1 MNENQIYIGENKLNN
16 SSSKVENELI
26 EIDSEIFNKIS
37 NVDQMRPFFMSIVS
51 NANHW
56 MFISSNGGL
65 TAGRKDCDLALF
77 PYYTD
82 DKITESS
89 EITGSKTIFQ
99 VHKNNKI
106 YLWEPFSSNYKGVYK
121 IQTNLYKST
130 YGNKIIFEEI
140 NEDLNL
146 SYSYEWNFS
155 NLFGFVKKSKI
166 RNNTNEAVVVSVI
179 DGIQNI
185 IPFGVSA
192 ELQNGKSNLV
202 DAYKKNELINTIGV
216 YSLSSMIIDKA
227 EPSEALKA
235 TIAYSLGLEANN
247 YLVSSLQLAN
257 FRKGSLISSE
267 DCVKGEKGAFFTHS
281 KFTMNPHSEKEW
293 MLVANV
299 NQDQSSVVDITEKIK
314 NTETLINEN
323 VNDVQLGTKELIG
336 LVAAA
341 DGIQLTSDKL
351 INARHFSNVLFN
363 IMRGGIFDNNYTIEI
378 EDFKKYLSKA
388 NKLVYKS
395 VLGNLKKLPSI
406 FKYADLKELAKS
418 SENHDFQRLCLEYL
432 PLKFSRR
439 HGDPSRPWNK
449 FLINT
454 HSEIDGS
461 KILDYQGNWR
471 DIFQNWEALAYS
483 YPEFIEG
490 MILKFLNA
498 STFDGYNPYRVTKDG
513 FDWEIVEPDDPWSY
527 IGYWGDHQIIYLLK
541 LLEICEKHF
550 PKKLENLFSERL
562 LVYAN
567 VPYKIKNYPEI
578 LKDPKDTIDFD
589 KELHERIIDERNVL
603 GADGTLLKNKDK
615 QIQKANF
622 IEKILAMSLAKFS
635 NFVPGAGIWLNTQR
649 PEWNDANNALVG
661 NGTSMVTTY
670 YLRRFLNFMTQV
682 ISKSEVLEFEI
693 SAEVETFFNE
703 IFEVFSKYKN
713 LLLSDFNNK
722 ERKLFIDELGNSSSN
737 FRSKIYSS
745 GFSSLTKRV
754 TRKQIIDF
762 ITIAQDYI
770 NHSIK
775 LNKRQDNLYH
785 SYNLITI
792 TDDEVSISYLN
803 EMLEGQVAILE
814 SGYLTSKQSLD
825 LLDSLEKSK
834 LYRKDIESYILYPN
848 KELKRF
854 TDKNIISKSDFKK
867 SKLLQKL
874 LDDKNNQIV
883 VSDSLGE
890 IHFNASF
897 SNVNYLKNELINL
910 PNKYIK
916 LVEEDKNLLFEIYE
930 DVFNHKYFTGR
941 SGSFFGY
948 EGLGSTYWHMVSKLA
963 LSAQEVCLKSQ
974 GNDNEDIKEQLYKH
988 YYKIN
993 EGLGVHKS
1001 SNIYG
1006 AFPTDPYSHT
1016 PAGKGAQQPGMT
1028 GQVKEDILNR
1038 IFELGVFVR
1047 QGKIQFKPNLLK
1059 TDEFITEQNKFTY
1072 FDVNSTQQEL
1082 LLEPKTLAFTY
1093 CQVPVIYQISNSD
1106 SIEIVFTNTPSIKF
1120 KGYCLTEA
1128 ISKKL
1133 FARTGE
1139 IQKVVVNIN
1148 SITTI

>member
-1 MNENQIYIGENKLNN
+1 MSENQIYIGENKLNI

-26 EIDSEIFNKIS
+26 EIDNEIFNKIS

-51 NANHW
+51 NSNHW

-89 EITGSKTIFQ
+89 EITGSKTILQ

-106 YLWEPFSSNYKGVYK
+106 YLWEPFSSRYKGVYETK
-121 IQTNLYKST
+121 INLYKST

-146 SYSYEWNFS
+146 SFTYEWNFS
-155 NLFGFVKKSKI
+155 NLFGFIKKSEI
-166 RNNTNEAVVVSVI
+166 TNNTTEDIVISVI

-202 DAYKKNELINTIGV
+202 DAYKKNELINNIGV

-235 TIAYSLGLEANN
+235 TIAYSLGLEVNN

-257 FRKGSLISSE
+257 FRKGSSITSE
-267 DCVKGEKGAFFTHS
+267 DSMKGEKGAFFTHS
-281 KFTMNPHSEKEW
+281 KFAIKAHSEKKW

-299 NQDQSSVVDITEKIK
+299 NQDQSAVVDTIKKIK
-314 NTETLINEN
+314 NSKTLIDE
-323 VNDVQLGTKELIG
+323 VISDVKLGTKELIS

-363 IMRGGIFDNNYTIEI
+363 IMRGGIFDNNYTIEV

-395 VLGNLKKLPSI
+395 ASGNLEKMPPI
-406 FKYADLKELAKS
+406 FKYTDLKELAKS
-418 SENHDFQRLCLEYL
+418 LENHDFQRLCLEYL

-498 STFDGYNPYRVTKDG
+498 STFDGYNPYRITKDG
-513 FDWEIVEPDDPWSY
+513 FDWEIVEPDNPWSY
-527 IGYWGDHQIIYLLK
+527 IGYWGDHQIVYLLK
-541 LLEICEKHF
+541 LLEICEKHY
-550 PKKLENLFSERL
+550 PKKLEKLFNKPL
-562 LVYAN
+562 FVYAN
-567 VPYKIKNYPEI
+567 VPYKIKSYGEI
-578 LKDPKDTIDFD
+578 LKNPKDTIDFD
-589 KELHERIIDERNVL
+589 NELHNCILEERSAL
-603 GADGTLLKNKDK
+603 GVDGTLLKNKNNV
-615 QIQKANF
+615 IHTASF
-622 IEKILAMSLAKFS
+622 IEKILATALAKFS

-661 NGTSMVTTY
+661 NGTSMVTVY
-670 YLRRFLNFMTQV
+670 YLRRFLNFMNQ
-682 ISKSEVLEFEI
+682 ILSNSEVLEFEI
-693 SAEVETFFNE
+693 SSELAVFFNE
-703 IFEVFSKYKN
+703 TFEVFVKYKN
-713 LLLSDFNNK
+713 LLVSDFNDK
-722 ERKLFIDELGNSSSN
+722 ERKLFINGVGESASN
-737 FRSKIYSS
+737 FRNKIYNN
-745 GFSSLTKRV
+745 GFSSSTKKITKSR
-754 TRKQIIDF
+754 ILDF

-775 LNKRQDNLYH
+775 LNKRPDNLYH
-785 SYNLITI
+785 SYNLITV
-792 TDDEVSISYLN
+792 TDEEVSISYLN
-803 EMLEGQVAILE
+803 EMLEGQAAILE
-814 SGYLTSKQSLD
+814 SGYLTSKESLL

-834 LYRKDIESYILYPN
+834 LYRNDIGSYILYPN
-848 KELKRF
+848 KELQEF
-854 TDKNIISKSDFKK
+854 TSKNVISKSDFKK

-874 LDDKNNQIV
+874 LKDKNCQIV
-883 VSDSLGE
+883 VSDSLSE

-897 SNVNYLKNELINL
+897 SNVNYLKKALNNL

-916 LVEEDKNLLFEIYE
+916 LVEEDKKLLFEIYE
-930 DVFNHKYFTGR
+930 KVFNHKYFTGR

-963 LSAQEVCLKSQ
+963 LAAQEVCLKS
-974 GNDNEDIKEQLYKH
+974 GNLKDNDDVKKQLYNH

-993 EGLGVHKS
+993 KGLGVHKS
-1001 SNIYG
+1001 PELYG

-1038 IFELGVFVR
+1038 IFELGVFVSH
-1047 QGKIQFKPNLLK
+1047 GKIHFKPYLLK
-1059 TDEFITEQNKFTY
+1059 ENEFITEKSKFAF
-1072 FDVNSTQQEL
+1072 FDVSLSQQEL
-1082 LLEPKTLAFTY
+1082 LLEPKMLAFTY
-1093 CQVPVIYQISNSD
+1093 CQVPIIYKISAKEM
-1106 SIEIVFTNTPSIKF
+1106 IEVVFTNGSSIKI
-1120 KGYCLTEA
+1120 KDQCLINE

-1133 FARTGE
+1133 FKRTGE
-1139 IQKVVVNIN
+1139 VQKIIVNIN
-1148 SITTI
+1148 R